1 MWYNKVENGIAPA
14 GNVKIWR
21 ASIQKSIADG
31 TIPHQITQNLGR
43 DTNMP
48 ISGYTEDGI

>member
-1 MWYNKVENGIAPA
+1 MWYNKVKSGIASA
-14 GNVKIWR
+14 GNVRIWR
-21 ASIQKSIADG
+21 ASAQKGIADG
-31 TIPHQITQNLGR
+31 TIPCQITQNLGR